1 MQNLNRSAK
10 SKGVVLFA
18 FNTSDVDYVEI
29 ARRAA
34 QLIKHTL
41 KLPVTL
47 ITDALVLDQNFDS
60 VIYAGNESANAR
72 FGYANGTEWRN
83 SNRYCAYELSPYDET
98 LLLDT
103 DYLMLDDSLL
113 KLFDVCTDYQI
124 VYNNDYI
131 KSTSTNNMGALSLP
145 FVWATAI
152 VFKRTP
158 KSALLFD
165 MVSRVQDNYDYYR
178 SLYKLDPR
186 NFRNDYAF
194 AIANNV
200 LNGYVR
206 DNKYCIP
213 YTMLTVEFTV
223 SAISTIGSMLAIK
236 NTTAAYVV
244 PVQNLHVI
252 DKQYL
257 LSNTHKEFVD
267 QICQKVS

>member
-10 SKGVVLFA
+10 SRGVVLFA
-18 FNTSDVDYVEI
+18 FNTATVDYVEI

-47 ITDALVLDQNFDS
+47 ITDAGVSDQYFDTVVYASNELDNARLG
-60 VIYAGNESANAR
+60 YAG
-72 FGYANGTEWRN
+72 GTEWRN
-83 SNRYCAYELSPYDET
+83 GNRYCAYELSPYDET

-103 DYLMLDDSLL
+103 DYLILDDSLL
-113 KLFDVCTDYQI
+113 QLFEVCSDYQV
-124 VYNNDYI
+124 VYDNNYI
-131 KSTSTNNMGALSLP
+131 SATSTNSMGPLSLP

-152 VFKRTP
+152 IFKRTTTA
-158 KSALLFD
+158 ALLFD
-165 MVSRVQDNYDYYR
+165 MVSRVQHNYDYYR
-178 SLYKLDPR
+178 SLYKLDAR

-194 AIANNV
+194 GIANHV
-200 LNGYVR
+200 LNGYAR

-213 YTMLTVEFTV
+213 YSMLTVEFTV
-223 SAISTIGSMLAIK
+223 AAIAAIGSMLSIK
-236 NTTAAYVV
+236 NNTAAHIV
-244 PVQNLHVI
+244 PLQNLHVI

-257 LSNTHKEFVD
+257 LSNTHKDFID